1 MIYINK
7 MFSDKIPK
15 VLTIA
20 GSDSGGGAGI
30 QADIKTF
37 TAFKVFSTSVITAI
51 TAQNTKEVTAVH
63 NVPIEIITKQI
74 DAVLSDIGTD
84 AVKIGMLSTSEII
97 KEVTDG
103 LKRYSVRNI
112 VLDPVMVSA
121 SGARLIEDS
130 AIESLK
136 KDLIN
141 LALIVTPNIPEAE
154 VLSGIKIKSLDDMD
168 NAAKKILA
176 LGCKSVLIK
185 GGHLDLGVNAMIDIL
200 YSGSKQVKFTNKRI
214 NKEGH
219 GTGCT
224 LSSAIAACLAKGF
237 SVEKSVRYSI
247 DYVHNALENGFKV
260 GEKNYVLAHFL

>member
-185 GGHLDLGVNAMIDIL
+185 GGHVDLGVNAMIDIL

>member
-136 KDLIN
+136 
-141 LALIVTPNIPEAE
+141 
-154 VLSGIKIKSLDDMD
+154 
-168 NAAKKILA
+168 
-176 LGCKSVLIK
+176 
-185 GGHLDLGVNAMIDIL
+185 
-200 YSGSKQVKFTNKRI
+200 
-214 NKEGH
+214 
-219 GTGCT
+219 
-224 LSSAIAACLAKGF
+224 
-237 SVEKSVRYSI
+237 
-247 DYVHNALENGFKV
+247 
-260 GEKNYVLAHFL
+260 